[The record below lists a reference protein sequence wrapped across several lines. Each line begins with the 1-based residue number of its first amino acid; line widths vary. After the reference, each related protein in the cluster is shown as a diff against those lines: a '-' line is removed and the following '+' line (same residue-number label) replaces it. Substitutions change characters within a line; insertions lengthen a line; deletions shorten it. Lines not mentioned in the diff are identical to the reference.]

1 MAKITKEMIISDVL
15 ELDINTAPIFFT
27 NGMHCVGCPS
37 ASGESIENAC
47 IVHGM
52 DPDKL
57 IGELNSFFEKE
68 NPPA

>member
-1 MAKITKEMIISDVL
+1 MSKVTKEMIIADVL
-15 ELDINTAPIFFT
+15 RMDQGTAPIFSN

-52 DPDKL
+52 DSDKL
-57 IGELNSFFEKE
+57 LSELNEFFSG
-68 NPPA
+68 PAAN